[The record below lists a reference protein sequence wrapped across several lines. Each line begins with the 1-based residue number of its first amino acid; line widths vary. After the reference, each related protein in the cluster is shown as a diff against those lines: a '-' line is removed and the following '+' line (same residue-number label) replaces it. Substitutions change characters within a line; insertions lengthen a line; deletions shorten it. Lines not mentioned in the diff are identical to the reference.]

1 MGPSGSLP
9 SINQIGPPVINIL
22 IREQPFHHPT
32 PLLVHCPRRGRRVPF
47 TEPSIIIGHRD
58 VEVTPPD
65 GRSTCVIGVLADES
79 LSCWE
84 SGSRL
89 LWPSPLWT
97 AYLSSMTFG
106 EPGERLSRSKASEMC
121 TCILLLPPPINMC
134 MGVNVRKLKQKICI
148 YYWKLDLFTQTSMIY
163 ALSLN
168 SVSVINC
175 TLHILHH
182 IYQHQNCHRIW
193 EWEQISYY
201 MYDRGMEGNSRRSL
215 RLFFSTHCVSFHIII
230 IQ

>member
-1 MGPSGSLP
+1 M
-9 SINQIGPPVINIL
+9 
-22 IREQPFHHPT
+22 
-32 PLLVHCPRRGRRVPF
+32 C
-47 TEPSIIIGHRD
+47 D
-58 VEVTPPD
+58 
-65 GRSTCVIGVLADES
+65 RSTGWWVTKLLRVRVKVTLTLTTLDS
-79 LSCWE
+79 LFKFNDIWRTRRKIKQKQSF
-84 SGSRL
+84 RNVHMH
-89 LWPSPLWT
+89 P
-97 AYLSSMTFG
+97 A
-106 EPGERLSRSKASEMC
+106 AA
-121 TCILLLPPPINMC
+121 PPINTC